1 MPGPRDAAIVG
12 VYTTKQTRGEGR
24 SGFSHAM
31 EALRGAL
38 DDAGLTIQDV
48 EGLFVQLDAWP
59 QNPAAPVYGMKA
71 NWSYLLGIPLR
82 WQTGAVNAADSGAP
96 AIVDAAAAIKTGNVD
111 TVAIILG
118 RGMTQP
124 PDGRTAPW
132 TRHVQEFTG
141 WTGSYTA
148 VQFALVASRHMA
160 MYGTTPEQLAAA
172 SATVRN
178 YGHVNPQALMYGRG
192 PYDVERVVNARMIA
206 SPLTVLMCAQVND
219 GGGAMIITTAE
230 RARDLK
236 KPPVHILG
244 GGDQLSYPAY
254 AEAPLLEH
262 HLGGPFATD
271 WVDNGF
277 ARAGVTRDDV
287 DFVELYDGFAIWMLT
302 QWEMLG
308 FCKPGE
314 GGPFVESG
322 VMELDGRYPTCT
334 DGGCMAFSHNGTPSL
349 FRPIEA
355 ARQLRGEVMDDCP
368 GSGQIEHTHVK
379 GVCRAVRDPKVGMAV
394 TMGPPTGGGN
404 FVLLAKD

>member
-1 MPGPRDAAIVG
+1 MPHARDAAIVG
-12 VYTTKQTRGEGR
+12 LYTTPQTRGSGR
-24 SGFSHAM
+24 TGFSYAM
-31 EALRGAL
+31 ESLRGAL
-38 DDAGLTIQDV
+38 DDAGLTVKDI
-48 EGLFVQLDAWP
+48 EGLFVQLDEWP
-59 QNPAAPVYGMKA
+59 QSPNPNGYGNKA
-71 NWSYLLGIPLR
+71 NWCYQLGIPLR
-82 WQTGAVNAADSGAP
+82 WQTGAVNAAETGAP
-96 AIVDAAAAIKTGNVD
+96 AINDAAAAIKTGQVD

-124 PDGRTAPW
+124 LDGRTAPW
-132 TRHVQEFTG
+132 TRHSHEFTG

-160 MYGTTPEQLAAA
+160 LYGTTPEQLAAA

-192 PYDVERVVNARMIA
+192 PYDKERVVQSRMIS

-219 GGGAMIITTAE
+219 GGGAMIITSVE
-230 RARDLK
+230 KARDLK
-236 KPPVHILG
+236 KPPIHILG
-244 GGDQLSYPAY
+244 GADQLSYPAY
-254 AEAPLLEH
+254 AEAPVLERH
-262 HLGGPFATD
+262 VGGDFSTD
-271 WVDNGF
+271 WVDKGF
-277 ARAGVTRDDV
+277 ARAGVTRNDV

-308 FCKPGE
+308 FCKAGE
-314 GGPFVESG
+314 AGPFVETG

-368 GSGQIEHTHVK
+368 GWEQGEHTFK
-379 GVCRAVRDPKVGMAV
+379 KDLCRAVKDAKVGMAV
-394 TMGPPTGGGN
+394 SMGPPTGGGN
-404 FVLLAKD
+404 FVLLARD